1 MKCKRSFDTSR
12 VKVWFFKYR
21 YTISAL
27 CFLLL
32 IIYFFSLPNKLFHD
46 PYSTILEDRDGK
58 LMGALI
64 AADGQWRFPKGKEV
78 PEKFRDA
85 ILTFEDKRFNYHP
98 GVDILSLARATQQN
112 IKSGSIISGGSTITM
127 QVVRLARKNKTRTF
141 FEKFIEIVLSTR
153 LELRYSKNEILNL
166 YAAHAPFGGNVV
178 GLEAACWR
186 YFGREASQLS
196 WADAA
201 LLAVLP
207 NNPSLIHLG
216 KNRDRLKVKRDRLL
230 NRLLL
235 ADKIDSITYQISLV
249 EPIPAQ
255 PLALPKEAPHL
266 LSRIAKEGYAQQRVH
281 STLHESLQI
290 RVNDI
295 VNQHHQ
301 TLKGNQVFNA
311 AALVLDI
318 KSGNVLAYVGN
329 TNAGHEHGEQV
340 DVVTA
345 RRSTG
350 SILKPFLYAAIVGE
364 GKLLPDMLVPDIPT
378 TINGFSPK
386 NFSKQYDGAVPA
398 SQALIRSLNVPAVY
412 ELKEFRYEKFY
423 ELLKHVGITTLNQPP
438 DHYGLSLILGGAEG
452 TLWDITGAYASM
464 ARTLNNYFE
473 SPGNNRYSR
482 NDFHAPGFIFGDSVH
497 SSFKDAAS
505 WLNAA
510 SIYLTM
516 DALKEVYRPGEETGW
531 RNFYSTKKIAWK
543 TGTSHGLRDAWAVGV
558 NADYAVGVW
567 VGNADGEGRPG
578 LTGTES
584 ASPIMFDIFS
594 QLPGNRW
601 FQQPLSELHAISIC
615 LKSGMRATEHCE
627 AMREVYIPE
636 AGMQSLPCSYHKR
649 IHLSRDLKYRVHSEC
664 ESVDNMQTSSWFVLP
679 PVMEYYFKSKNL
691 SYRALPPFRK
701 DCINPSSLSTM
712 DLIYPK
718 VNARIFIP
726 RQLDGQPGSALFE
739 AAHRYH
745 QATIYWHLDGEYLGS
760 TKGVHRMAINPKS
773 GKHMLTLVDEQGEVL
788 ERNFV
793 ISSED
798 SL

>member
-1 MKCKRSFDTSR
+1 LKCKRSFDTSR

-601 FQQPLSELHAISIC
+601 FQQPLSELHAIIIC

-701 DCINPSSLSTM
+701 DCINPSSFSTM